1 MCGGAWLG
9 TKEIMHHDLLRW
21 VDASVHYSGTIATIV
36 RCHEDVD
43 SLLSAS
49 WRITDIHLIVAAVG
63 RVAVAIAVAEGAS
76 RSVWAIGIGSK
87 LLGKLLLL
95 SDGIL
100 HSLLLGRDVVLVL
113 LLLGSP
119 DLLILL
125 LLGLHEL
132 L

>member
-63 RVAVAIAVAEGAS
+63 TVAVAEGAS